1 MDWTRAAGLLVA
13 ILIACGDSGDSTTSA
28 STTDAS
34 TSGDTPTTSAAPTS
48 TTDTTTDDSGVGAW
62 DQCTQITVE
71 PLEVSQIMAVGI
83 IPQPAG
89 GAIADGTYLLT
100 TYEVFGSA
108 GLTSDTLSGVL
119 VFAGPAY
126 QVGTL
131 DVAANGTVSTAGSDL
146 TLTAECS
153 CSRVLG
159 DCDMTVQTPVT
170 QPYTFFEDT
179 LLLFSDYINGGTALA
194 TYKKQ

>member
-1 MDWTRAAGLLVA
+1 MDWTRATGLLVA
-13 ILIACGDSGDSTTSA
+13 ILVACGDSGDSTTSA

-48 TTDTTTDDSGVGAW
+48 TTDTTTGGGVGAW

-100 TYEVFGSA
+100 SYEVFGSA

-131 DVAANGTVSTAGSDL
+131 NVAANGTVSTAGSDL

>member
-1 MDWTRAAGLLVA
+1 MDWTRATGLLVA
-13 ILIACGDSGDSTTSA
+13 ILVACGDSGDSTTSA
-28 STTDAS
+28 STTDAG
-34 TSGDTPTTSAAPTS
+34 TSGVTPTTSAGTS
-48 TTDTTTDDSGVGAW
+48 TGGTSTGGGVGDW
-62 DQCTQITVE
+62 DQCTQITIE

-100 TYEVFGSA
+100 SYEVFGSA

-131 DVAANGTVSTAGSDL
+131 NVAANGTVSAAGSDL